1 MIRLLVLKELRKM
14 LWPGLKLSSTQH
26 HTKTR
31 KLTKAAKLV
40 AFCVAGVVFF
50 SSSHLDALI
59 IPATQLKLKKTR
71 EHKKTCLFCPFS
83 SFDDGPRT
91 QILSRHPSTKQ
102 SSRLSS
108 HLSLESL
115 QYLSAHTDRDIDSRS
130 LSPLSSHLL
139 RSHTHSCEYSLLAS
153 EQLTSNH
160 AVI

>member
-40 AFCVAGVVFF
+40 AFCVAGIVFF

-91 QILSRHPSTKQ
+91 HPGIHPRNSPK
-102 SSRLSS
+102 SSSQLSS

-115 QYLSAHTDRDIDSRS
+115 QYLSAHILIDSRS
-130 LSPLSSHLL
+130 LS
-139 RSHTHSCEYSLLAS
+139 
-153 EQLTSNH
+153 TSILPPSQTLNTL
-160 AVI
+160 V